1 MSKLSYIS
9 LENVGYE
16 KIWIERPW
24 GIRVAPHHMLA
35 LFLIRSGSAWFETD
49 SQVLP
54 KVKLA
59 EGDIVAVS
67 AGVGYTLVSTPDL
80 AEGNFIS
87 SEDLFSDK
95 SSRVLSESPGPKNS
109 SGNPSDNFSEI
120 IIGRIVLRKEDISGI
135 YPMVS
140 ILTKRDEARYDRAL
154 KLVNMIADEYG
165 KSEDAPTSAIIK
177 RLSEALAIEL
187 IENVQ
192 EKKARGDDRFWSP
205 SSHDRSITKALNLL
219 HENYQQD
226 WTIETLAKN
235 VGYSRSVF
243 AERFRSVTGVTPM
256 AYLTSLRIN
265 RAISLIEEGTR
276 SLSEIAYL
284 AGYKSEAGFSRAFL
298 REKGVTPGR
307 YRQEAQA
314 GS

>member
-16 KIWIERPW
+16 KVWIERPW

-54 KVKLA
+54 KVKLE

-80 AEGNFIS
+80 AESDFIS

-95 SSRVLSESPGPKNS
+95 SNRVLAESPDSESPEA
-109 SGNPSDNFSEI
+109 DNFSEI

-192 EKKARGDDRFWSP
+192 EKKARGDDRLWSP

-276 SLSEIAYL
+276 SLSEIAYMT
-284 AGYKSEAGFSRAFL
+284 GYKSEAGFSRAFL
-298 REKGVTPGR
+298 
-307 YRQEAQA
+307 
-314 GS
+314 

>member
-16 KIWIERPW
+16 KVWIERPW

-54 KVKLA
+54 KVKLD

-67 AGVGYTLVSTPDL
+67 AGVGYTLVSAPDL
-80 AEGNFIS
+80 TEGNFIS

-95 SSRVLSESPGPKNS
+95 SSRVLSVSPAPDNS
-109 SGNPSDNFSEI
+109 SDNFSEI

-165 KSEDAPTSAIIK
+165 KTEDAPTSAIIK

-219 HENYQQD
+219 HENFQQD
-226 WTIETLAKN
+226 WTIESLAKN

-284 AGYKSEAGFSRAFL
+284 TGYKSEAGFSRAFL
-298 REKGVTPGR
+298 REKGITPGR
-307 YRQEAQA
+307 YRQEAHA